1 MGRNM
6 VRFTTQ
12 EDINWM
18 VNLSYLKRL
27 EYSKVQP
34 HFWKIAKNSNDVQSQ
49 YFNEEI
55 IKDDVISLCN
65 TDKLGFI
72 FGKLIT
78 PPEVYDAGLTLMID
92 DFCVK
97 TYDLWNTVGRDL
109 LEECIKISKSM
120 SAKQVLV
127 VSGCHDTYKND
138 LLAQMNLLTTSIWYS
153 KKL

>member
-1 MGRNM
+1 M
-6 VRFTTQ
+6 VRFATQ

-34 HFWKIAKNSNDVQSQ
+34 HFWKTAKNSNDVQSQ

-97 TYDLWNTVGRDL
+97 THNLWISVGKEL
-109 LEECIKISKSM
+109 LEGCIKISKDRG
-120 SAKQVLV
+120 AKQVLV
-127 VSGCHDTYKND
+127 VSGYHDIHKND
-138 LLAQMNLLTTSIWYS
+138 LLTQMNLLTTSIWYT
-153 KKL
+153 KQL